1 MILILSQSA
10 MEPTTEDVMDWL
22 EALGARC
29 VRLNGDDLD
38 GRAAVRLEIA
48 GDRASL
54 ALIAG
59 GASGTGGCELP
70 LSEIGAVWFRRWLL
84 DRRHEMASLL
94 AETPADS
101 HKLHYDL
108 RRHLT
113 QESRAL
119 STAVFSHFAGLPWLS
134 HPGTSKLNKLDVLRR
149 AARAG
154 FATPATLV
162 TTEREELRRFAALH
176 GRVITKPI
184 GDVDMFVEGELS
196 HFLFTT
202 ELDCAAIEALPE
214 SFAASLFQESLDK
227 QYELRIFY
235 LAGTCHAM
243 AIFSQSDAQTRT
255 DFRRYNRERPN
266 RTVPY
271 RLPAETV
278 EHIRLLMDDL
288 GLETGS
294 IDLLQTRDGREVFL
308 EINPVGQFGMVS
320 KPCNYHLE
328 KNVAEHLLRMANHE
342 G

>member
-10 MEPTTEDVMDWL
+10 MEPTTEEVMDWL

-48 GDRASL
+48 GDQATL
-54 ALIAG
+54 AFMADG
-59 GASGTGGCELP
+59 FELP

-94 AETPADS
+94 EETTADS

-119 STAVFSHFAGLPWLS
+119 SSFVFSHFAGRPWLS
-134 HPGTSKLNKLDVLRR
+134 HPRKANLNKLDVLTR

-162 TTEREELRRFAALH
+162 TTEREELLRFAAVH
-176 GRVITKPI
+176 GRVITKPV
-184 GDVDMFVEGELS
+184 GDVDMFIEGERS

-202 ELDCAAIEALPE
+202 ALDRAAIEALPE
-214 SFAASLFQESLDK
+214 RFAPSLFQEHLDK

-235 LAGTCHAM
+235 LAGACHAM

-255 DFRRYNRERPN
+255 DFRHYNRERPN
-266 RTVPY
+266 RNVPY
-271 RLPAETV
+271 RLSAETA
-278 EHIRLLMDDL
+278 ERIRLLMDDL

-294 IDLLQTRDGREVFL
+294 IDLLQARDGREVFL
-308 EINPVGQFGMVS
+308 EINPVGQLGMVS
-320 KPCNYHLE
+320 KPCNYRLE
-328 KNVAEHLLRMANHE
+328 KKVAEHLIRKAAH

>member
-10 MEPTTEDVMDWL
+10 MEPTTEEVMDWL
-22 EALGARC
+22 EALGAGC

-38 GRAAVRLEIA
+38 GRAAVRVEID
-48 GDRASL
+48 GEKVTL
-54 ALIAG
+54 ALATDG
-59 GASGTGGCELP
+59 GELP
-70 LSEIGAVWFRRWLL
+70 LSEVEAVWFRRWML

-94 AETPADS
+94 DATPADS

-113 QESRAL
+113 QESRKL
-119 STAVFSHFAGLPWLS
+119 SDFVFSCFAGRPWLS
-134 HPGTSKLNKLDVLRR
+134 HPRKASLNKLDVLIR
-149 AARAG
+149 AARLG
-154 FATPATLV
+154 FVTPATLV
-162 TTEREELRRFAALH
+162 TGEREELLRFCAAH
-176 GRVITKPI
+176 GTVITKPI
-184 GDVDMFVEGELS
+184 GDVDMFVEGERS

-202 ELDCAAIEALPE
+202 ALDQAAIEALPE
-214 SFAASLFQESLDK
+214 RFAPSLFQERIDK

-235 LAGTCHAM
+235 LAGACHAM

-271 RLPAETV
+271 RLSAETTKR
-278 EHIRLLMDDL
+278 IRLLMDDL

-294 IDLLQTRDGREVFL
+294 IDLLQARDGREVFL

-320 KPCNYHLE
+320 KPCNYRLE
-328 KNVAEHLLRMANHE
+328 KQVAEHLLRKATH